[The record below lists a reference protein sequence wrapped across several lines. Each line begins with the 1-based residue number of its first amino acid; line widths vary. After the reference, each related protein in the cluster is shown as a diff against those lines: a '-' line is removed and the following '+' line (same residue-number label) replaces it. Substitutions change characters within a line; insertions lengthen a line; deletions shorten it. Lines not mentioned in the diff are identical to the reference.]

1 VSNAYL
7 KIAEEHPERFV
18 VIDAN
23 ASPET
28 VHERVKEALGR
39 VLKEREDSDGDRG

>member
-1 VSNAYL
+1 
-7 KIAEEHPERFV
+7 
-18 VIDAN
+18 
-23 ASPET
+23 